1 MRYLLDNP
9 ERVLNLTWDHIQLV
23 GVAILIAAAIGI
35 PLGILIHRVPWLQ
48 LPVLN
53 ISGVLYTVP
62 SLAFFAILIPYTGIG
77 QTTATTALAVYSLLA
92 IVRNTA
98 AGMDEVDRA
107 TKDAAD
113 GMGMTRFQRL
123 RMVELPLALPYILT
137 GIRIST
143 VAGIGIA
150 AIAAVIG
157 AGGLG
162 LLIFDGIRTVDSSRV
177 LAGAIMSIVLALI
190 ADYGIGRL
198 SLLVRRDL
206 RPSAQGGR

>member
-1 MRYLLDNP
+1 M
-9 ERVLNLTWDHIQLV
+9 DHVQLV
-23 GVAILIAAAIGI
+23 GIAILIAAAIGI
-35 PLGILIHRVPWLQ
+35 PLGILISYVRWLQ

-77 QTTATTALAVYSLLA
+77 MTTAITALAVYSLLA

-98 AGMDEVDRA
+98 AGMDEVDRP
-107 TKDAAD
+107 TLDAAA
-113 GMGMTRFQRL
+113 GMGMTFMQRM
-123 RMVELPLALPYILT
+123 RMVQLPLALPYILT
-137 GIRIST
+137 GIRIAT

-162 LLIFDGIRTVDSSRV
+162 RLIFDGIRSLDSNRV
-177 LAGAIMSIVLALI
+177 IAGAFMSIVLALI
-190 ADYGIGRL
+190 ADFGIGRL
-198 SLLVRRDL
+198 ALLIRRDL
-206 RPSAQGGR
+206 RASAERG